1 LQAVKDVPAI
11 KYWEICPLD
20 QLLACLAADNSSKVG
35 RRVVQLLF
43 KSFFP
48 LEQVP
53 VFVKFR
59 RV

>member
-53 VFVKFR
+53 FL
-59 RV
+59 